1 MIFDKPDPIE
11 KLKHFLGDHFPP
23 PEKTEDVQGIQ
34 FAPCAVADFAAL
46 FSGLTGESIADY
58 LPAEYTQVA
67 QGLQITSL
75 QAIQED
81 DPQRGLRLTMPDSGL
96 YQLEFAVVWTAP
108 WTIADVIEIRD
119 SFIAFTI
126 TFSQE
131 SGLSVSAVIGS
142 GKIKFFDYH
151 LDLEVSVHVPSFLI
165 EARLKTDQDTTGAA
179 PAGMAENYL
188 GSLKKASA
196 DAIFIEDIRFS
207 AAPFLQSYLLH
218 LSVDNVLDLHD
229 KFRVDRFQ
237 AEISYRGGAGAAA
250 DYAILA
256 YTDLEIG
263 FAQHP
268 LIISLSA
275 ALVKEGSTSRWG
287 FSGSTAH
294 PVTLNEIMDDLAS
307 LFGAGNPYHLPDFI
321 ANTTLTHLGLAFDV
335 VSGAASE
342 QDYTFTLGLDLPLA
356 ERTVQLEIYAHYRK
370 TGSAYE
376 LELTGALS
384 LDGFQLAVAFAKS
397 ADGHGKSDTL
407 ILGSLQTPLK
417 LDSSDLIRAI
427 APSLA
432 GDVPINVDIEL
443 LGLLLAMHSGGS
455 TEFAEVSAQPQ
466 LPGPSGATAQQPASA
481 AVQREYLFRLSFNI
495 NVGLDGLPLI
505 GTMLKD
511 VHFKDGQL
519 LAASRDWQ
527 NAQIGEVN
535 NLLGLINPPPA
546 AIAAPQQANA
556 TVGVGKGITLSGT
569 FQIAE
574 GVGFPLFL
582 QFGGDKQQGQLP
594 APADDHK
601 PDTAQAAAA
610 APAAAPQGQSDER
623 SQSKVDKVIGAVR
636 IKKIGLIF
644 ENGRIGLKITGGLA
658 LAAFEFELM
667 GMQVTV
673 PQSVL
678 NDPAKL
684 SEIAFAL
691 DGFGVEIHKGT
702 LAIMGA
708 VLRMHREEPGAD
720 GALIAYDEF
729 SGIVQ
734 VAFPPLNL
742 TGMGAYAMYQGH
754 PSLFLFVALGYP
766 IPLHPSLL
774 LEGMMLGFGIH
785 RDFIA
790 PLPQDILTY
799 PLVAVAVTPPPPIDI
814 QQMAEVYFVV
824 VGVKFKAFGLVD
836 SLVMAAVK
844 FGRSLEINLI
854 GVSSIF
860 FPSAFIELVW
870 TARFVPESGYLF
882 IGGQL
887 TERSYLLVPEVQI
900 TGGFAVAAWLA
911 GEHKGDFV
919 VSVGGY
925 HPNFHVP
932 DHYPSHIPRL
942 GIAFHLG
949 PADIKGGMYFAVT
962 PQCVMMGGSLEVSVK
977 QDSLSAFIKL
987 SLDAIIYFEPFH
999 YDVLI
1004 SADAGV
1010 KVDLPLA
1017 LTTLHLDMHLHID
1030 MHIWGPEFSG
1040 TASLDVGPK
1049 TFDVAIGA
1057 AAETKAL
1064 PISYETFKEKFLP
1077 TVCTVAVTQG
1087 LLRKA
1092 EENGVEIYVVA
1103 ADQVVIEAR
1112 TTVPITDGADARL
1125 GITPMAVKGKGFKA
1139 VSALRGAD
1147 KFRAAAIA
1155 EAVPAGIWG
1164 GACKPAPDLTDPSSG
1179 LVRDVHTGY
1188 RLTPA
1193 AERITSA
1200 SHAIE
1205 KDKLAY
1211 NTDLLTLNDREV
1223 SFQIVGHGAAVAA
1236 EMPAETYFQYTGLNV
1251 SDIRPVADFGE
1262 LSRAA
1267 RELLQPRLL
1276 TYALS

>member
-1 MIFDKPDPIE
+1 MIFHESDPIE
-11 KLKHFLGDHFPP
+11 ALKRLLGDQFPLP
-23 PEKTEDVQGIQ
+23 AETTDVRGIQ
-34 FAPCAVADFAAL
+34 FAPCAVGDFAAL
-46 FSGLTGESIADY
+46 FTGLTGEPIEDY

-96 YQLEFAVVWTAP
+96 YQLEFAVVWATP

-119 SFIAFTI
+119 SFVAFTI

-131 SGLSVSAVIGS
+131 SGLAISAVIGS
-142 GKIKFFDYH
+142 GKIKFFDYQ

-165 EARLKTDQDTTGAA
+165 EARLKTDQDTAGAA

-188 GSLKKASA
+188 GSLQKAGA
-196 DAIFIEDIRFS
+196 DAIFIEDIRFA

-237 AEISYRGGAGAAA
+237 AEISYRGGAAA

-263 FAQHP
+263 FARHP

-275 ALVKEGSTSRWG
+275 ALVKEGSARRWG

-294 PVTLNEIMDDLAS
+294 PVTLSEIMEDLAS

-321 ANTTLTHLGLAFDV
+321 ANITLTHLGLAFDV
-335 VSGAASE
+335 VSGAAGE
-342 QDYTFTLGLDLPLA
+342 QDYTFTLGLELPLA
-356 ERTVQLEIYAHYRK
+356 DGAVQLEIYAHYRK
-370 TGSAYE
+370 TGRAYE

-397 ADGHGKSDTL
+397 ADGQGKSDTL

-427 APSLA
+427 APNLA
-432 GDVPINVDIEL
+432 DDVPVSVDIEL
-443 LGLLLAMHSGGS
+443 LGLLLAMHSGSEQG
-455 TEFAEVSAQPQ
+455 AQ
-466 LPGPSGATAQQPASA
+466 A
-481 AVQREYLFRLSFNI
+481 QREYLFRLSFNI

-505 GTMLKD
+505 GHMLTD

-527 NAQIGEVN
+527 NEQIGQVN

-574 GVGFPLFL
+574 GVGFPIFL
-582 QFGGDKQQGQLP
+582 QFGGDKQQKQLR
-594 APADDHK
+594 APAEDLT

-610 APAAAPQGQSDER
+610 APAASPKGQSDER
-623 SQSKVDKVIGAVR
+623 SQSKIDKVIGAVH
-636 IKKIGLIF
+636 IKKVGLIF

-678 NDPAKL
+678 NDPARL

-708 VLRMHREEPGAD
+708 FLRMHRGERDAD

-729 SGIVQ
+729 SGIIQ

-742 TGMGAYAMYQGH
+742 TGMGAYAMYQGR
-754 PSLFLFVALGYP
+754 PSIFLFVALGYP

-814 QQMAEVYFVV
+814 QQMAEAMHRYFPPAADLYFVV
-824 VGVKFKAFGLVD
+824 AGVKFKAFGLVD
-836 SLVMAAVK
+836 SLVMVAIK
-844 FGRSLEINLI
+844 FGRALEINLI
-854 GVSSIF
+854 GVSSIL

-900 TGGFAVAAWLA
+900 SGGFAVAAWLA

-932 DHYPSHIPRL
+932 DHYPNQIPRL
-942 GIAFHLG
+942 GISFHLG

-962 PQCVMMGGSLEVSVK
+962 PQCVMMGGSLEISVK
-977 QDSLSAFIKL
+977 KDSLSAFIKL
-987 SLDAIIYFEPFH
+987 SLDAIIFFHPFH

-1030 MHIWGPEFSG
+1030 LHVWGPEFSG

-1103 ADQVVIEAR
+1103 ADTVVIEAR

-1125 GITPMAVKGKGFKA
+1125 GITPMGVKGTGFKA
-1139 VSALRGAD
+1139 VGALRGAD
-1147 KFRAAAIA
+1147 KFKSADIA

-1164 GACKPAPDLTDPSSG
+1164 GDGLQAPDLTNPSSG

-1211 NTDLLTLNDREV
+1211 NTDLLTLQDREV
-1223 SFQIVGHGAAVAA
+1223 SFQMVGHGAAIAA
-1236 EMPAETYFQYTGLNV
+1236 ETPAETYFQYTGLNV
-1251 SDIRPVADFGE
+1251 SDIRPVAG
-1262 LSRAA
+1262 RA
-1267 RELLQPRLL
+1267 LWQPRLL
-1276 TYALS
+1276 TYGLS

>member
-1 MIFDKPDPIE
+1 MIFSESDPIE
-11 KLKHFLGDHFPP
+11 ALRRLLSDPFPLP
-23 PEKTEDVQGIQ
+23 QETTDVRGIQ
-34 FAPCAVADFAAL
+34 FPPSAFKDFAAL
-46 FSGLTGESIADY
+46 FTGLTGEAIEDY

-67 QGLQITSL
+67 EGLQITSL

-81 DPQRGLRLTMPDSGL
+81 DPQRGLRLTMLDSGS
-96 YQLEFAVVWTAP
+96 YQLEFAVVWTTP
-108 WTIADVIEIRD
+108 WTIADVIEISD
-119 SFIAFTI
+119 SFVAFTI

-131 SGLSVSAVIGS
+131 SGLAVSAVIGS
-142 GKIKFFDYH
+142 GKIQFFDYH
-151 LDLEVSVHVPSFLI
+151 LDLDVSVHVPSFLI
-165 EARLKTDQDTTGAA
+165 EARLKTDQDTAGAA

-188 GSLKKASA
+188 GSLKKAGA
-196 DAIFIEDIRFS
+196 DAIFIEDIRFA
-207 AAPFLQSYLLH
+207 AAPFLQNYLLH

-237 AEISYRGGAGAAA
+237 AEISYRGGAGAA

-263 FAQHP
+263 FARHP

-275 ALVKEGSTSRWG
+275 ALVKEGSARRWG
-287 FSGSTAH
+287 FSGSIAH
-294 PVTLNEIMDDLAS
+294 PVTLSEIMEDLAS

-335 VSGAASE
+335 ASGATGA
-342 QDYTFTLGLDLPLA
+342 QDYTFTVGLALPLA
-356 ERTVQLEIYAHYRK
+356 ESEVQLEIYAHYRK

-432 GDVPINVDIEL
+432 GDVPVEVDIEL
-443 LGLLLAMHSGGS
+443 LGLLLAMHSGS
-455 TEFAEVSAQPQ
+455 
-466 LPGPSGATAQQPASA
+466 ATAQQPASA
-481 AVQREYLFRLSFNI
+481 AAQREYLFRLSFNI

-527 NAQIGEVN
+527 NEQIGDVN

-582 QFGGDKQQGQLP
+582 QFGGDKQQRQLP
-594 APADDHK
+594 APADDK
-601 PDTAQAAAA
+601 NPDMAKEAAA
-610 APAAAPQGQSDER
+610 APAASAKGQSDER
-623 SQSKVDKVIGAVR
+623 SQSKIDKVIGAVR
-636 IKKIGLIF
+636 IKKVGLIF

-708 VLRMHREEPGAD
+708 FLRMHREERDPD
-720 GALIAYDEF
+720 GSLIAYDEF
-729 SGIVQ
+729 SGIIQ

-814 QQMAEVYFVV
+814 QQMAEAMHKYFPPAADLYFVV
-824 VGVKFKAFGLVD
+824 VGVKFKAFGLLD
-836 SLVMAAVK
+836 SLVMAAIK

-854 GVSSIF
+854 GVSSIL

-932 DHYPSHIPRL
+932 DHYPNHIPRL
-942 GIAFHLG
+942 GISFHLG

-962 PQCVMMGGSLEVSVK
+962 PQCVMMGGSLEISVK
-977 QDSLSAFIKL
+977 KDSLSAFIKL
-987 SLDAIIYFEPFH
+987 SLDAIIFFHPFH

-1057 AAETKAL
+1057 AAATTAL
-1064 PISYETFKEKFLP
+1064 PISYEAFKEKFLP

-1092 EENGVEIYVVA
+1092 EENGAEIYVVD
-1103 ADQVVIEAR
+1103 ADKVVIEAR

-1125 GITPMAVKGKGFKA
+1125 GITPMGVKGRGFKA
-1139 VSALRGAD
+1139 VSASPGAE
-1147 KFRAAAIA
+1147 KSMFRADPIE

-1164 GACKPAPDLTDPSSG
+1164 GAGLQAPDLTDPSSG
-1179 LVRDVHTGY
+1179 LVPKVHTGY

-1193 AERITSA
+1193 AQRITSETY
-1200 SHAIE
+1200 AIE
-1205 KDKLAY
+1205 KEKLAY
-1211 NTDLLTLNDREV
+1211 NTDVLTLKDREV
-1223 SFQIVGHGAAVAA
+1223 SFQMLGHGQVVAEEA
-1236 EMPAETYFQYTGLNV
+1236 PAETYFQYTGLTIA
-1251 SDIRPVADFGE
+1251 DIRPVADC
-1262 LSRAA
+1262 
-1267 RELLQPRLL
+1267 ELLQPRLL